1 MADDPW
7 GQFVPKSNDPWAQFV
22 APPSQGSP
30 TPAAGTSAPISPSAP
45 GGVGQS
51 STPGG
56 QDLGS
61 TAIWNKPADASWS
74 DYLLAHMAKQGQGAG
89 QAADDY
95 GRAISDTATFGQADR
110 LASYM
115 NGTNLADERAQTQAA
130 HQRLGAGDYIANA
143 AGYLP
148 LGELGIA
155 GKLGGGLLGMTGEGA
170 ALGAAGAAGHDQNIT
185 QGALAGGAGGFAGG
199 ALSKAV
205 INPIAGGIAGKLG
218 MAPDINAA
226 AGDITSKLEA
236 DTTAKF
242 KKADDVFYPATGKA
256 NPVFDATTDAS
267 NAIDTQWPGLGTQ
280 NNAPQSMSVLTKL
293 RNQASAAQSGS
304 QVQTGGDIL
313 TAIQKLDR
321 IQRASRGTPEDAVA
335 PIVQQ
340 HLQNVLDTV
349 QPITPGQPAGYG
361 AQVIADANA
370 AHKLSSN
377 AADLQ
382 QWAQS
387 LRGFGAS
394 PASSAQTVA
403 EKWYNNPNLPEY
415 KALSNI
421 ANSGGAPGGQNAYT
435 LTHGVVH
442 PLVEGAAFA
451 ALPPGIAP
459 AAAAAATFMGIK
471 PALGAAMG
479 AGSKAAQMNSIYKA
493 YPTLTGQQFTPP
505 GNPDAGAAL
514 RALILGHAAAGGQ

>member
-1 MADDPW
+1 
-7 GQFVPKSNDPWAQFV
+7 
-22 APPSQGSP
+22 
-30 TPAAGTSAPISPSAP
+30 
-45 GGVGQS
+45 
-51 STPGG
+51 
-56 QDLGS
+56 
-61 TAIWNKPADASWS
+61 
-74 DYLLAHMAKQGQGAG
+74 LA
-89 QAADDY
+89 
-95 GRAISDTATFGQADR
+95 T
-110 LASYM
+110 
-115 NGTNLADERAQTQAA
+115 ERAQTQAA

-226 AGDITSKLEA
+226 AGDITSSLEK
-236 DTTAKF
+236 DTKAKF
-242 KKADDVFYPATGKA
+242 AQADNVFYPATGKA
-256 NPVFDATTDAS
+256 NPVFDATTNAS

-280 NNAPQSMSVLTKL
+280 NNAPQSMSVLNQV
-293 RNQASAAQSGS
+293 RNQAATAQNGS
-304 QVQTGGDIL
+304 QVQTAGDIL
-313 TAIQKLDR
+313 TAMQKLDR
-321 IQRASRGTPEDAVA
+321 IQRGRQGTPENAVA
-335 PIVQQ
+335 PIIQE
-340 HLQNVLDTV
+340 HLQNVLDNV
-349 QPITPGQPAGYG
+349 QPVTPGQPAGYG
-361 AQVIADANA
+361 AQVIKDAKA
-370 AHKLSSN
+370 AYQLSSN
-377 AADLQ
+377 AGDLQ

-387 LRGFGAS
+387 LRAFGAS
-394 PASSAQTVA
+394 PASQAQNLA
-403 EKWYNNPNLPEY
+403 ETFYKDPNSPQY

-451 ALPPGIAP
+451 MLPPGIAP

-471 PALGAAMG
+471 PALGKAMG
-479 AGSKAAQMNSIYKA
+479 AGSTASQLNSIYKA

-514 RALILGHAAAGGQ
+514 RALILGHAAANQKPF